1 MRTTTYVVTATHS
14 HPEYCFEA
22 TEVRVSLDRGDGT
35 YFAEHPKLGCGKGFA
50 TPQEAI
56 EGLFGAHACRVIRMA
71 ELLT

>member
-1 MRTTTYVVTATHS
+1 MRTTTYVVRATHS

-22 TEVRVSLDRGDGT
+22 TEVRVSRDRGDGT

-50 TPQEAI
+50 TPQETI
-56 EGLFGAHACRVIRMA
+56 EGLFGAHACRVTRMA